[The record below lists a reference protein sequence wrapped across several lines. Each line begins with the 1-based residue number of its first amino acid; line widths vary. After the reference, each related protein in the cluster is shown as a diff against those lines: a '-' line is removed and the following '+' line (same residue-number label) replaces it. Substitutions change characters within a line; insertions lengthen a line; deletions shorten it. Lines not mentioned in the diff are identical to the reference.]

1 MSPGR
6 SIVPPDSAVR
16 IAILFP
22 DILGTYGD
30 NGNAVVLE
38 RRLRWRGIA
47 ARIDRI
53 GVGDPVP
60 TGCDVYV
67 IGGGEDQAQ
76 ALAAAR
82 LRADRGL
89 ARAVDRG
96 AVVLA
101 VCAGLQVLGRWFA
114 GSRGARHEGLGLLD
128 VTTVP
133 RRRRIVGDITVR
145 PDPALLSDALTGFE
159 NHQGA
164 TSLGRDVK
172 PLGTVIRGTGN
183 GAGRAVDG
191 AVQGRVVGS
200 YLHGPVLARNPAL
213 ADLLLEWV
221 TGAPL
226 PALRVPDFRQK

>member
-1 MSPGR
+1 
-6 SIVPPDSAVR
+6 VPPDSAVR
-16 IAILFP
+16 IGVLFP

-38 RRLRWRGIA
+38 RRLRWRGLA
-47 ARIDRI
+47 AQIERI
-53 GVGDPVP
+53 GVDDPVP
-60 TGCDVYV
+60 AECDVYV

-76 ALAAAR
+76 VLAADR
-82 LRADRGL
+82 LRSNPAL
-89 ARAVDRG
+89 SRAVERG

-114 GSRGARHEGLGLLD
+114 GPRGERYEGLGLLD
-128 VTTVP
+128 VTTVA
-133 RRRRIVGDITVR
+133 RRRRIVGDITVL
-145 PDPALLSDALTGFE
+145 PDPALLPDALTGFE

-164 TSLGRDVK
+164 TTLGRDAR
-172 PLGTVIRGTGN
+172 PLGTVLEGTGN

-191 AVQGRVVGS
+191 AVQRRVLGS
-200 YLHGPVLARNPAL
+200 YLHGPILARNPAL

-226 PALRVPDFRQK
+226 PALHVPDGRNA